1 MATGEDNSLTALVLA
16 AGRSQRMGT
25 LKAALPWNGTTLI
38 NYQINQLQN
47 TLISELIVV
56 TGYKSEEVAEMIKPS
71 HVKIVH
77 NHRFHEGKT
86 SSIRKGV
93 KSISPDSKGILISAV
108 DQPVPKHTIDF
119 MITHFNKTN
128 ASIVVPV
135 YQQKRGHPVLFSTQ
149 LKHELL
155 KINEETQGLRNI
167 FRKYNRDVSPIEV
180 SDPNVLLNL
189 NTPIDFLHMKGERK

>member
-1 MATGEDNSLTALVLA
+1 MTTSEDHNLSALLLA

-25 LKAALPWNGTTLI
+25 LKAALPWNGTSLI
-38 NYQINQLQN
+38 EFQVNQLQN
-47 TLISELIVV
+47 PLISELIVV
-56 TGYKSEEVAEMIKPS
+56 TGYKSEEIAEMIKPS
-71 HVKIVH
+71 HVKIVY

-93 KSISPDSKGILISAV
+93 EVINPKSKGILISAV
-108 DQPVPKHTIDF
+108 DQPVPKHTLDL

-135 YQQKRGHPVLFSTQ
+135 YKQKRGHPVLFNAH

-155 KINEETQGLRNI
+155 KVNEETQGLRNI
-167 FRKYNRDVSPIEV
+167 FRKFNHHVSLLEV

-189 NTPIDFLHMKGERK
+189 NTPIDFLHMKGEKE